1 MLVLLQLVSLKE
13 LTLAFWE
20 EQAWTWQA
28 FVMCVFGAHVPA
40 LAVNVNAHLHVNVAW
55 EELEVFALGVTK
67 RVSFLVEEAEME
79 VEEVVAMKSQMICVV
94 HLASQ
99 DISLSSLSSLL
110 VRFSCVCRLLL

>member
-1 MLVLLQLVSLKE
+1 
-13 LTLAFWE
+13 
-20 EQAWTWQA
+20 
-28 FVMCVFGAHVPA
+28 MCVCGAHVPA
-40 LAVNVNAHLHVNVAW
+40 LAVKVNAHLHVNVAW

-67 RVSFLVEEAEME
+67 RVSFLVEEAEIE

-94 HLASQ
+94 HLSQ